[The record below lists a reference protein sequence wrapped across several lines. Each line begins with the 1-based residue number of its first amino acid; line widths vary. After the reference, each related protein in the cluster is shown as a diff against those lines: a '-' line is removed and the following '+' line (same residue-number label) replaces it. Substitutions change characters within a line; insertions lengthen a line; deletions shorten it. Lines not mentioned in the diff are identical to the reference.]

1 MLGSLLGEMCLQ
13 LPPIL
18 LVLLDEWL
26 ILICDVVVIQ
36 EWSLVEPVRKV
47 RNGGLH
53 NLEGAVLVDVLAIRT
68 QYLIL
73 LHLTVLPKR
82 RLEADVVEW
91 SDFVSI
97 GNIFDIMYGPFGQ
110 SCNAV

>member
-1 MLGSLLGEMCLQ
+1 MLGSLLSEMCLQ

-26 ILICDVVVIQ
+26 ILVSDVVVIQ

-47 RNGGLH
+47 RNSGLH
-53 NLEGAVLVDVLAIRT
+53 NLEGAVLVDVLAIRA
-68 QYLIL
+68 QQQIL

-82 RLEADVVEW
+82 
-91 SDFVSI
+91 
-97 GNIFDIMYGPFGQ
+97 
-110 SCNAV
+110 